1 MLFDNLTAGD
11 LDHRLTLLQ
20 RVEGAADGYGAPV
33 VTYEETATVY
43 AKRTDASAG
52 ERYKA
57 REVNAEITAH
67 FLVRYSQEASAV
79 DPTYRVQLEGGLTYD
94 VTGVRELHRN
104 RWIEIHAVAR
114 AD

>member
-1 MLFDNLTAGD
+1 MSEMFTSGD

-20 RVEGAADGYGAPV
+20 QVEGAADNYGAPTI
-33 VTYEETATVY
+33 TYEETATVF
-43 AKRTDASAG
+43 AKRIDASAG
-52 ERYKA
+52 ERYRA

-67 FLVRYSQEASAV
+67 FIVRYSQETSAV
-79 DPTYRVQLEGGLTYD
+79 DPKYRVRLEDGLTYE
-94 VTGVRELHRN
+94 VTGTRELQRN